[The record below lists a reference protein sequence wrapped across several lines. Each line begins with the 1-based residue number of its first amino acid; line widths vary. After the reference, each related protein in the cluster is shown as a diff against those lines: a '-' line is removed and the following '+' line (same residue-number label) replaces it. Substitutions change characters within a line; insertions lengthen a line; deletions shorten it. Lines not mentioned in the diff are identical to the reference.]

1 MKISQVKIKNFRSY
15 KDETIINFDNL
26 IAFVGKNDIGKS
38 TILEA
43 LDIFFEGGVIK
54 IDSSDVN
61 KECEFGGDREIEITV
76 AFEDY
81 PQELILDS
89 SNPTSLKEEYLLN
102 KEGKLE
108 IVKRYSF
115 SSSKSKTNIF
125 IKANYPTNEKC
136 GDLHSLKITE
146 LKKIVKDNGIDCD
159 NLAKSA
165 EIRKAIWNH
174 YSQDL
179 QLQEIEIEVAK
190 EDAKNIWEQIE
201 KELPCY
207 ALFQSDRSNNDKDDE
222 VQNPLKSAVSQ
233 IFKSDEISVELKEI
247 ASKVIKKLN
256 EITML
261 TLEKLKDMN
270 PEIATTLKP
279 KLPKVEELKWQ
290 DVFKNVSISGDE
302 DIPINKR
309 GSGVR
314 RLILLNFF
322 RAEAERIKKEKEKT
336 SIIYAIEEPETSQ
349 HQEHQRKLIEAF
361 KQLANQA
368 GIQIILTTHSPSIVK
383 LLDFKNLRVVKNEGN
398 KKEIV
403 GIEESALPIPSLNEV
418 NYLAFGEADE
428 EYHNELFGMIKE
440 DKDKWKCFENENLGN
455 VRQYVKPNTRKKEER
470 YLEKLVLSHY
480 IRNQI
485 HHPENPYKDEN
496 LPYTKEEFD
505 ESIRLMRNF
514 LIRTRI
520 KND

>member
-15 KDETIINFDNL
+15 KDETIIDFNNL
-26 IAFVGKNDIGKS
+26 TAFVGKNDIGKS

-43 LDIFFEGGVIK
+43 LDIFFEGGIIK
-54 IDSSDVN
+54 IDPNDVN
-61 KECEFGGDREIEITV
+61 KECELSGDREIQIAV
-76 AFEDY
+76 AFEDC
-81 PQELILDS
+81 PQDLILDT

-102 KEGKLE
+102 KEGKFE
-108 IVKRYSF
+108 IVKRYPSQ
-115 SSSKSKTNIF
+115 SSKSKTNVF
-125 IKANYPTNEKC
+125 IRANYPTNEKC
-136 GDLHSLKITE
+136 GDLHSLKITD
-146 LKKIVKDNGIDCD
+146 LRKIAKENGIECS

-179 QLQEIEIEVAK
+179 QLQEIEIDVSK
-190 EDAKNIWEQIE
+190 EDAKSIWEQIE

-207 ALFQSDRSNNDKDDE
+207 ALFQSDRSNSDKDDE

-233 IFKSDEISVELKEI
+233 IFKSDKISDQLTKI
-247 ASKVIKKLN
+247 ASEVIKKLD
-256 EITML
+256 EITTL

-322 RAEAERIKKEKEKT
+322 RAEAERIKKEQKKS

-361 KQLANQA
+361 KELANQA

-383 LLDFKNLRVVKNEGN
+383 LLKFDNLRVVKNGGS

-428 EYHNELFGMIKE
+428 EYHNELYGYIESRGNLSNYIQGKLKRNYIKAQKNGGTKAE
-440 DKDKWKCFENENLGN
+440 TITTTE
-455 VRQYVKPNTRKKEER
+455 
-470 YLEKLVLSHY
+470 Y
-480 IRNQI
+480 IRHQI
-485 HHPENPYKDEN
+485 HHPENTHNIKFTPQE
-496 LPYTKEEFD
+496 LQQ
-505 ESIRLMRNF
+505 SIQDMRAFIIANP
-514 LIRTRI
+514 
-520 KND
+520 